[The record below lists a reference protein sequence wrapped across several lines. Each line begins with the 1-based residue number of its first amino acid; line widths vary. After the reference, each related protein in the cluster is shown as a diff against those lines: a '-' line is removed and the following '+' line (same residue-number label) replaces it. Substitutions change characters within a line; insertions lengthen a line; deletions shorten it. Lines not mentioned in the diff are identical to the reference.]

1 MLSCYLL
8 DNIFIRIGSKFYR
21 QIVLFQWVK
30 LVILLLQIGFCC
42 VLRETSYGDQDQVWY
57 LIVSIPDICILPCFN
72 VVSFRKSDNNQA
84 GVVETFNST
93 ARYPDDLTMLNIDI
107 ILILNKF

>member
-21 QIVLFQWVK
+21 QIVFIQWVQV
-30 LVILLLQIGFCC
+30 VILLLQIGFCF
-42 VLRETSYGDQDQVWY
+42 VLRETSYGDQGQVWY

-72 VVSFRKSDNNQA
+72 VVSFRNSDNNQA
-84 GVVETFNST
+84 DVVETFNST
-93 ARYPDDLTMLNIDI
+93 ARYPDDLLNIGI
-107 ILILNKF
+107 ILILNK